1 MWIRTLRQYTS
12 FNCCTDFAVQY
23 RHTLL
28 IGTSLRTTCGG
39 SCFPH
44 MVLQASSSPRRRSI
58 ARASQSEYFASTYTS
73 CAAPSLLTGTFPLS
87 PEKSCC
93 HIISISKPP
102 CKRIRLPDDSA
113 VPTHPCRAAGS
124 HFNTRLCRHTVLN
137 TEYIFKM
144 RNFFHYSIFFYVC
157 QAKYLKKFRH
167 MANTRIQ
174 SRCPSSGEYHYRL
187 KNVCCRTA

>member
-1 MWIRTLRQYTS
+1 MHPNIVNRTLRQYTS

-28 IGTSLRTTCGG
+28 FGTSLRTTCGG

-58 ARASQSEYFASTYTS
+58 ARASRSEYFASTYTS

-102 CKRIRLPDDSA
+102 CERIRPPDDSA
-113 VPTHPCRAAGS
+113 VSAHPCRAAGS
-124 HFNTRLCRHTVLN
+124 HFNTRLCRYAVQN
-137 TEYIFKM
+137 TEYAVFK
-144 RNFFHYSIFFYVC
+144 F
-157 QAKYLKKFRH
+157 
-167 MANTRIQ
+167 
-174 SRCPSSGEYHYRL
+174 
-187 KNVCCRTA
+187 